1 MIMRKRHT
9 EVEGN
14 ADATA
19 LGAIVKQ
26 AVPHAPLAMT
36 QAARFILRGMIFS
49 ENRFPLFRIMP

>member
-36 QAARFILRGMIFS
+36 QAARFILRAWSFRKTGFHFS
-49 ENRFPLFRIMP
+49 GSC